1 MTNSKPI
8 YDLEERTFQ
17 FAKRVRLY
25 IKRLLTTILFLL
37 FAMLAANAQEYI
49 MPGETKQVSA
59 ENDTLYVITIGQMRD
74 AVEAAKVKE
83 ALEAQKEL
91 LKNKISLLENQN
103 ATLDTLAATH
113 QEDALYYKK
122 SWKTAEEDLQDALK
136 EAKKQR
142 REKYLFGLGGLG
154 LGLLISL
161 L

>member
-1 MTNSKPI
+1 MI
-8 YDLEERTFQ
+8 
-17 FAKRVRLY
+17 
-25 IKRLLTTILFLL
+25 RLLTTTILLL
-37 FAMLAANAQEYI
+37 FAMLVADAQEYI

-59 ENDTLYVITIGQMRD
+59 EGDTLYIITIGQMRE
-74 AVEAAKVKE
+74 AVESAKEKE

-91 LKNKISLLENQN
+91 LKDKINLLESQN

-122 SWKTAEEDLQDALK
+122 TWKTTEKDLQDALK

-142 REKYLFGLGGLG
+142 RKKYLFGLGGLG